1 MIKKITS
8 MTVLTTGEGKR
19 ISITYSEIDDKGN
32 LVSENNRVN
41 RIIVDEEALEK
52 VASLEEFASKIVD
65 GK

>member
-1 MIKKITS
+1 MKKITS
-8 MTVLTTGEGKR
+8 MTVLTTGEGQR

-52 VASLEEFASKIVD
+52 VAALEEFAKGIVED
-65 GK
+65 N